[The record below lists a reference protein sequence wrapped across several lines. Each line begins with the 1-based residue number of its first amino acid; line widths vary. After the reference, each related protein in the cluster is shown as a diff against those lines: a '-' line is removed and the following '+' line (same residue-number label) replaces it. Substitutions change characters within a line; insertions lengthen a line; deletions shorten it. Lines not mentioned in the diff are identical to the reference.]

1 MQAENE
7 REENQIVQIRVCQ
20 LRTFKKH
27 PFKVRDDEKMQELVD
42 SIRERGIVTPV
53 VVRPADNGEYELIS
67 GHRRT
72 HAAGILGLET
82 VPAIVREMTDDEA
95 VEAMVDA
102 NLQREEI
109 LPSEKAFAYKM
120 KLEAIDRAKGR
131 PKNEGQVVPEYK
143 GMKSTE
149 IVAEDTGESYKQV
162 QRYIRLTELI
172 PDLLDLVDQKKLKL
186 NPAVELSYLSMGEQ
200 VTLMDAIDDTDL
212 IPTLSQ
218 ARMIRKLKEEGKI
231 ELKNVKQ
238 ILLGEIV
245 SGETTPRK
253 KEPEKMDPGK
263 YISLDELR
271 QYFPPEVTDEE
282 IRKTVLYM
290 AEFMMERRKK
300 TKQGE
305 A

>member
-1 MQAENE
+1 MQTENV
-7 REENQIVQIRVCQ
+7 REENQIVQIRVSQ

-53 VVRPADNGEYELIS
+53 VVRPAEDGEYELIS

-82 VPAIVREMTDDEA
+82 VPAIIREMTDDEA

-120 KLEAIDRAKGR
+120 KLEAVSRGEHQVGTRGITAESIGK
-131 PKNEGQVVPEYK
+131 EGGDSRNQVF
-143 GMKSTE
+143 
-149 IVAEDTGESYKQV
+149 
-162 QRYIRLTELI
+162 RYIRLTELI

-253 KEPEKMDPGK
+253 KEAEKKDPGK

-282 IRKTVLYM
+282 IRKSVLYM

-300 TKQGE
+300 TEQGE

>member
-1 MQAENE
+1 MQTENV
-7 REENQIVQIRVCQ
+7 REENQIVQIRVSQ

-53 VVRPADNGEYELIS
+53 VVRPTTDGEYELIS

-120 KLEAIDRAKGR
+120 KLEALKRQGQRTDLTSSQIDT
-131 PKNEGQVVPEYK
+131 
-143 GMKSTE
+143 KSESAQE
-149 IVAEDTGESYKQV
+149 ISRETGESKAQIF
-162 QRYIRLTELI
+162 RYIRLTELI

-200 VTLMDAIDDTDL
+200 VTLMDAMDETEE
-212 IPTLSQ
+212 IPSLSQ
-218 ARMIRKLKEEGKI
+218 ARAIRKLKEEEKI

-238 ILLGEIV
+238 ILLGEV
-245 SGETTPRK
+245 TFGEALPKK
-253 KEPEKMDPGK
+253 KELEKKDPGK

-282 IRKTVLYM
+282 IRKSVLYM

-300 TKQGE
+300 TGQGE